1 MKLSTFDLRLFEAI
15 VERGG
20 ISAAARQL
28 GREKSTVSRDLAALE
43 ERLGVRLLH
52 RTTRSVSPTEAG
64 TILLAY
70 ARRVVEEIEHAEQAL
85 DALSDEPRG
94 VLRVTAP
101 YAIVRFVLA
110 PRLQAF
116 QDRYPDLSINLD
128 STTRVLDLVEQGIDV
143 ALRVGELPT
152 STLVARKLRDARVIL
167 VASPAYASAR
177 GLPSEPADLAG
188 HRLIELGS
196 AVDGREWKLFG
207 PDGAAKSAPVT
218 LRLAAAD
225 PGIVIDLALQGL
237 GIACAPDLYGAD
249 PIAQGRLVRVLPG
262 YDRGVRPVH
271 AVYPSRRQLTPKVRA
286 FVDFAAQ
293 CMALA

>member
-1 MKLSTFDLRLFEAI
+1 MKLSTFDLRLFDAI

-20 ISAAARQL
+20 ISAAARKL

-52 RTTRSVSPTEAG
+52 RTTRSVSLTEAG
-64 TILLAY
+64 SILLAY

-85 DALSDEPRG
+85 EALSDEPRG

-128 STTRVLDLVEQGIDV
+128 STTQVLDLVEQGIDV
-143 ALRVGELPT
+143 ALRVGELPA
-152 STLVARKLRDARVIL
+152 STLVARKLCDAQQIL
-167 VASPAYASAR
+167 VATPAYAAAR
-177 GLPSEPADLAG
+177 GLPSGPLDLGG
-188 HRLIELGS
+188 HRLIELGN
-196 AVDGREWKLFG
+196 AVDGGAWRMFG
-207 PDGAAKSAPVT
+207 PDGTETAAAVAP
-218 LRLAAAD
+218 RLAAAD

-237 GIACAPDLYGAD
+237 GIACAPDLYCAE
-249 PIAQGRLVRVLPG
+249 PIAKGTLVRVLPG
-262 YDRGVRPVH
+262 HHRGFRPVH

-293 CMALA
+293 CMALV